1 MSEEKTMSLNL
12 YITWSDLH
20 LSESQR
26 VLEAGPVIPV
36 NAFTERRVVI
46 LTVQVGMTTWIAV
59 PPGTYVRHC
68 T

>member
-1 MSEEKTMSLNL
+1 LSEEKTMSLNL

-36 NAFTERRVVI
+36 NAFTERRVVT
-46 LTVQVGMTTWIAV
+46 LTVQVGHMTWIAV
-59 PPGTYVRHC
+59 PPATFEPHC